1 MATAKQ
7 RGQIGRADVVRA
19 SVGGY
24 VFAIAGYAPPLD
36 ALLPFE

>member
-19 SVGGY
+19 SVAGY
-24 VFAIAGYAPPLD
+24 VFAIVGYALPLD